1 MPNGGNLHQPIIDLF
16 RIGEIVIDT
25 MPRISLENFWNGR
38 RVFFGMLLFLH
49 AVLSGCGS
57 ASRNESDKPHYIYL
71 PPQTGSN
78 VPRRVKVNPD
88 GTLADGSVP
97 SSVESG
103 DARILQDAQ
112 RKGQTVPG
120 GR

>member
-1 MPNGGNLHQPIIDLF
+1 MIDLF
-16 RIGEIVIDT
+16 RIHGIIVDI
-25 MPRISLENFWNGR
+25 MLRNFLANSITFR
-38 RVFFGMLLFLH
+38 NVVLALLFL
-49 AVLSGCGS
+49 ANAALPGCGS
-57 ASRNESDKPHYIYL
+57 PQRNESDKPRYIYL

-103 DARILQDAQ
+103 DARVLEEAQ